1 MTKRKVPISQ
11 HVTTAMNLR
20 RQFSGQ
26 ITLETSQMVD
36 DLITFLEWC
45 RNNEETLKTAALIQ
59 RDEALK
65 KVKAAFPDA
74 EMSAVRRSQEYID
87 D

>member
-11 HVTTAMNLR
+11 HVTTATKMR
-20 RQFSGQ
+20 RFYADMSGD
-26 ITLETSQMVD
+26 EHDAVD

-45 RNNEETLKTAALIQ
+45 KNNEDAIKTGALIQ
-59 RDEALK
+59 RDEAVR

-74 EMSAVRRSQEYID
+74 ELQAVRRMNEDYD